1 MGRHGATPIVGCMR
15 PLSDVEHDIRSL
27 LRTSS
32 AGFTTAF
39 CEQDRVWVI
48 KYIPPRFLRNFEKS
62 RSLAISATPGFTWG
76 DGIYV
81 APLTSP
87 YSTMMYG
94 RAGVMG
100 WLAWDQTRTAW
111 DATGVGVDLYLEWIQ
126 YFRGPYRWGAT
137 TLHADLA
144 NRVLRNAFRRKFAID
159 LVSFPPD
166 QFNKAYVDLT
176 VDRWLVISDW
186 SSVGP
191 QAPGQIPKNSS
202 MIQDC
207 EWVAIVEEEF
217 QQSVWKTHYTELF
230 RPALHGKGT
239 MPRNPS
245 LVADLRST
253 YAQRRAGTP
262 ALVRIEA

>member
-1 MGRHGATPIVGCMR
+1 MR
-15 PLSDVEHDIRSL
+15 PLADVERDIRNH

-32 AGFTTAF
+32 ADFRLRF
-39 CEQDRVWVI
+39 CEQNQVWII
-48 KYIPPRFLRNFEKS
+48 KYIPARFLRNFEKS

-76 DGIYV
+76 DGVYV
-81 APLTSP
+81 APLSFP

-94 RAGVMG
+94 RAGIMG
-100 WLAWDQTRTAW
+100 RLPWDDTRTAW
-111 DATGVGVDLYLEWIQ
+111 DATAIGVDIYLEWIQ

-144 NRVLRNAFRRKFAID
+144 NRVLRNAFRRKFGID
-159 LVSFPPD
+159 IVFFPPD

-176 VDRWLVISDW
+176 VDRWFVVSDW

-191 QAPGQIPKNSS
+191 QAPGQTPKSSS

-230 RPALHGKGT
+230 RPALHGRAIMT
-239 MPRNPS
+239 QNAT
-245 LVADLRST
+245 LVVDLKNA
-253 YAQRRAGTP
+253 YAQRRTGTP